1 MANSDRSP
9 MDGDQQDAV
18 ADMIIGDLA
27 DNGTMPVLVVDL
39 DGTLIRTDML
49 AESFWA
55 ACSSDVLTPLKLIP
69 KAFHGRAVLKRTLS
83 AKTRIDPVTLPYNQ
97 AVIDYIHTWKKR
109 GGRTALVSASDEN
122 IVRTIGEHLGIFDEI
137 HGSDGKL
144 NLKGRRKAQ
153 FLTERFGEGGYAYMG
168 DNRADIAVWKTA
180 TKAITVNAG
189 NALRASAEAACEQTD
204 HIARQSKS
212 FRPVLKA
219 IRPHQWLKNMLVFIP
234 MIAGHRIDAT
244 TLLQSGLAFVCFS
257 LIASSVYLL
266 NDLLD
271 LSADRAHPRKHRRP
285 LASGDL
291 SLAHG
296 TLLAPVLLVAGIGL
310 GTILGPPFL
319 LVMAGYYTVTMAYS
333 FFLKR
338 RVLIDIVTL
347 AGLYTIRIL
356 AGAAA
361 TGIVLSFWLLAF
373 SVFLFFA
380 LASVKRQAELVDSA
394 SREVLKPSGRGYIID
409 DLPIVSQMAT
419 SSGFVSVLVLALYLN
434 SPAVSALY
442 SQPAALWGLCLILLF
457 WINRMV
463 MVAHRGGMHDD
474 PIVFAVKDRTSLFCG
489 VLGVGCAAAGVLL

>member
-1 MANSDRSP
+1 
-9 MDGDQQDAV
+9 
-18 ADMIIGDLA
+18 
-27 DNGTMPVLVVDL
+27 MP
-39 DGTLIRTDML
+39 I
-49 AESFWA
+49 WA
-55 ACSSDVLTPLKLIP
+55 TAGPT
-69 KAFHGRAVLKRTLS
+69 F
-83 AKTRIDPVTLPYNQ
+83 PV
-97 AVIDYIHTWKKR
+97 WK
-109 GGRTALVSASDEN
+109 SAS
-122 IVRTIGEHLGIFDEI
+122 
-137 HGSDGKL
+137 
-144 NLKGRRKAQ
+144 
-153 FLTERFGEGGYAYMG
+153 
-168 DNRADIAVWKTA
+168 
-180 TKAITVNAG
+180 KAITVNAG
-189 NALRASAEAACEQTD
+189 GSLRKSAEKASQHAE
-204 HIARQSKS
+204 HISS
-212 FRPVLKA
+212 GSNSLRPLLKA

-234 MIAGHRIDAT
+234 MIAGHRLDAEA
-244 TLLQSGLAFVCFS
+244 LVQSGLAFICFS

-291 SLAHG
+291 SLLHG
-296 TLLAPVLLVAGIGL
+296 TLLAPVLLTAGVAL
-310 GTILGPPFL
+310 GATLGSTFL
-319 LVMAGYYTVTMAYS
+319 AVMAGYYTITMGYS

-347 AGLYTIRIL
+347 AALYTIRIL

-380 LASVKRQAELVDSA
+380 LAAVKRQAELVDSA
-394 SREVLKPSGRGYIID
+394 NREVLKPSGRGYTID

-434 SPAVSALY
+434 SSAVSALY

-463 MVAHRGGMHDD
+463 IVAHRGGMHDD

>member
-1 MANSDRSP
+1 
-9 MDGDQQDAV
+9 V
-18 ADMIIGDLA
+18 
-27 DNGTMPVLVVDL
+27 
-39 DGTLIRTDML
+39 
-49 AESFWA
+49 
-55 ACSSDVLTPLKLIP
+55 
-69 KAFHGRAVLKRTLS
+69 
-83 AKTRIDPVTLPYNQ
+83 
-97 AVIDYIHTWKKR
+97 
-109 GGRTALVSASDEN
+109 
-122 IVRTIGEHLGIFDEI
+122 
-137 HGSDGKL
+137 HGSDGYL
-144 NLKGRRKAQ
+144 NLKGPKKAQ
-153 FLTERFGEGGYAYMG
+153 FLTERFGERGYAYMG
-168 DNRADIAVWKTA
+168 DSRADIPVWKSA
-180 TKAITVNAG
+180 SKAITVDASG
-189 NALRASAEAACEQTD
+189 SLRRSAERASEQAE
-204 HIARQSKS
+204 HISTGSKS
-212 FRPVLKA
+212 LRPLLKA

-234 MIAGHRIDAT
+234 MLAGHRIDVT
-244 TLLQSGLAFVCFS
+244 TLVQSGLAFICFS

-291 SLAHG
+291 PLLHG
-296 TLLAPVLLVAGIGL
+296 TLLAPVFLAAGVTL
-310 GTILGPPFL
+310 GTLLGPTFL
-319 LVMAGYYTVTMAYS
+319 AVMAGYYIVTMGYS

-338 RVLIDIVTL
+338 KVLIDIVTL

-380 LASVKRQAELVDSA
+380 LAAVKRQAELVDSA

-434 SPAVSALY
+434 SPAVSTLY

-463 MVAHRGGMHDD
+463 MIAHRGGMHDD
-474 PIVFAVKDRTSLFCG
+474 PIVFAVKDWTSLFCG
-489 VLGVGCAAAGVLL
+489 VLGVVCAAAGILL

>member
-1 MANSDRSP
+1 MAQSDRIPTDGTGVAVGADASP
-9 MDGDQQDAV
+9 
-18 ADMIIGDLA
+18 ADVTDS
-27 DNGTMPVLVVDL
+27 GTMPVLVVDL

-49 AESFWA
+49 LESFWA
-55 ACSSDVLTPLKLIP
+55 ACSANFLTPLQVLFRAP
-69 KAFHGRAVLKRTLS
+69 KGRAAVKRYLS
-83 AKTRIDPVTLPYNQ
+83 GKTRIDPATLPYNQ
-97 AVIDYIHTWKKR
+97 DVIDYIRAWRKH

-122 IVRTIGEHLGIFDEI
+122 IVRAIGEHLGIFDEI
-137 HGSDGKL
+137 HGSDGKV
-144 NLKGRRKAQ
+144 NLKATRKAQ
-153 FLTERFGEGGYAYMG
+153 FLRDRFGENGFAYVG
-168 DNRADIAVWKTA
+168 DSRADLAVWKTA
-180 TKAITVNAG
+180 AKAVTVGAS
-189 NALRASAEAACEQTD
+189 ASLRARAEKACAQTEHIRSRSNSARAL
-204 HIARQSKS
+204 
-212 FRPVLKA
+212 LKA

-234 MIAGHRIDAT
+234 MIAGHKIDME
-244 TLLQSGLAFVCFS
+244 TLVQSGLAFACFS

-271 LSADRAHPRKHRRP
+271 LSADRVHPRKHRRP

-291 SLAHG
+291 PLMLGSLFAPLLLAAGVGLG
-296 TLLAPVLLVAGIGL
+296 TLL
-310 GTILGPPFL
+310 GPAFL
-319 LVMAGYYTVTMAYS
+319 AVMAGYYVVTMGYS

-338 RVLIDIVTL
+338 QMLIDIVTL

-380 LASVKRQAELVDSA
+380 LASVKRQAELIDSA
-394 SREVLKPSGRGYIID
+394 QRDVLKPSGRGYIID

-474 PIVFAVKDRTSLFCG
+474 PIVFAVKDRVSLLCG
-489 VLGVGCAAAGVLL
+489 VVGVGCAAAGVLL